1 MQGTGSCKDE
11 GRIHFPNLNGCFTR
25 FIRTQNS
32 TCGLFIHHF
41 RKVIAKKNQNP
52 ESFSIYSDSCTLKGT
67 DVILTARWLSEFFFN
82 TCVREC
88 QLTFISMRSLKC
100 FLPVILN
107 KGPANPRWGLT
118 SRFILFF
125 YVCGHLH
132 LDSFISIK
140 FNKLREGENPLMELN
155 VFLFKRYLLRKQ
167 VILKHTCTQRHTRT
181 HTWKQDLAQHKK

>member
-1 MQGTGSCKDE
+1 MAVS
-11 GRIHFPNLNGCFTR
+11 L
-25 FIRTQNS
+25 
-32 TCGLFIHHF
+32 GLLELKILHVVCSSIISG
-41 RKVIAKKNQNP
+41 KLLQKKKKKP
-52 ESFSIYSDSCTLKGT
+52 ESFSIYSDSCTLKGI
-67 DVILTARWLSEFFFN
+67 DLVSTARWLSEFFFN

-88 QLTFISMRSLKC
+88 QLTFISMRSPKC

-132 LDSFISIK
+132 LVSFISIK

-167 VILKHTCTQRHTRT
+167 VILKHTCTQRHTLT
-181 HTWKQDLAQHKK
+181 HTHVEARFGTT